1 MADRKS
7 KYAVEKNKSYEAEV
21 LDLTYEGMGVV
32 KIDNY
37 PLFIEGAL
45 TGEKIHFKVIKT
57 NKNFGYGRLEEVLT
71 ASPDRVVVEDKIY
84 SNTGTMPLQHMTY
97 EAQLQFKRD
106 QVINN
111 LQRTA
116 QITDIPVYETLGME
130 EPHGYRNKAQVPVQ
144 MIDGV
149 LETGTYRQRSH
160 DLIPLEDFKI
170 QDPEIDR
177 AIVVVRN
184 ILRKYEIEAYD
195 EVKLTGLIRHL
206 VIRRGYYTGELMVVL
221 VTNASDLPH
230 QKEITEEIVESL
242 PEIVSVVQ
250 NINEK
255 NTNVILGRR
264 SRVLYGE
271 DKYRDELLGF
281 TFEISH
287 QSFYQVNP
295 LQTEKLY
302 ETAVD
307 YADLT
312 GQEVVLDAY
321 CGIGTITLALSRKAK
336 EVYGIEI
343 VEAAI
348 KNARKNAEINQ
359 VENVDFYVGASEE
372 ILPKWAKEGR
382 QIDVLVVDPPRKGLD
397 EDFIDAAVVLA
408 PEKIIYV
415 SCNPATLAR
424 DVKRFTENSYRAIKA
439 QPVDMFPQT
448 LHVETVLLL
457 EYCSLE
463 ENN

>member
-1 MADRKS
+1 MASKKP
-7 KYAVEKNKSYEAEV
+7 KYAVDKNKSYEVEV
-21 LDLTYEGMGVV
+21 VDLTYEGMGVV

-45 TGEKIHFKVIKT
+45 TGEKIRFKVIKT
-57 NKNFGYGRLEEVLT
+57 NKNFGYGRLEEILT
-71 ASPDRVVVEDKIY
+71 ASSDRVDIEDKVY

-97 EAQLQFKRD
+97 EAQLKFKQA
-106 QVINN
+106 QVSNN

-116 QITDIPVYETLGME
+116 KIIDIPVYETLGMD
-130 EPHGYRNKAQVPVQ
+130 EPYGYRNKAQIPVQ

-177 AIVVVRN
+177 AIVIVRD
-184 ILRKYEIEAYD
+184 ILRKYKIEAYD

-221 VTNASDLPH
+221 VTNGTNLPH
-230 QKEITEEIVESL
+230 QEEIVEEIVESL
-242 PEIVSVVQ
+242 PETVSVIQ

-255 NTNVILGRR
+255 NTNVILGRK
-264 SRVLYGE
+264 SRALYGE
-271 DKYRDELLGF
+271 DKYRDQLLDF

-295 LQTEKLY
+295 TQTEKLY
-302 ETAVD
+302 QTVID

-312 GQEVVLDAY
+312 GDEVIVDAY
-321 CGIGTITLALSRKAK
+321 CGIGTITLALCRQGKQ
-336 EVYGIEI
+336 VYGIEI
-343 VEAAI
+343 VEDAVQ
-348 KNARKNAEINQ
+348 NAKRNAEINQ
-359 VENVDFYVGASEE
+359 VDNVEFFVGASEK
-372 ILPKWAKEGR
+372 ILPQWAKEGR
-382 QIDVLVVDPPRKGLD
+382 QVDVLVVDPPRKGL
-397 EDFIDAAVVLA
+397 EQGFIDASLIMA
-408 PEKIIYV
+408 PEKIVYV

-424 DVKRFTENSYRAIKA
+424 DIKYFTENGYQAVKA

-448 LHVETVLLL
+448 LHVESVVLLTR
-457 EYCSLE
+457 
-463 ENN
+463 N

>member
-1 MADRKS
+1 MADRKP
-7 KYAVEKNKSYEAEV
+7 KYAVEKNKSYETEV

-37 PLFIEGAL
+37 PLFIEGVL
-45 TGEKIHFKVIKT
+45 TGEKIRFKVIKT
-57 NKNFGYGRLEEVLT
+57 NKNFGYGRLEEILT
-71 ASPDRVVVEDKIY
+71 ASPDRVEVEDKVY

-97 EAQLQFKRD
+97 EAQLQFKRE

-130 EPHGYRNKAQVPVQ
+130 EPYGYRNKAQVPVQ

-307 YADLT
+307 YAGLSPDD
-312 GQEVVLDAY
+312 VVVDAY
-321 CGIGTITLALSRKAK
+321 CGIGTITLALSRHAK
-336 EVYGIEI
+336 QVYGIEV
-343 VEAAI
+343 VEDAVR
-348 KNARKNAEINQ
+348 NAERNAEINQ
-359 VENVDFYVGASEE
+359 VDNVEFFTGASEK
-372 ILPKWAKEGR
+372 ILTQWAEEGHR
-382 QIDVLVVDPPRKGLD
+382 VDVLVVDPPRKGLD
-397 EDFIDAAVVLA
+397 QDFIDASLVMA
-408 PEKIIYV
+408 PERIVYV

-424 DVKRFTENSYRAIKA
+424 DIKYYTENGYRAVKV

-448 LHVETVLLL
+448 LHIETVTLLVK
-457 EYCSLE
+457 E
-463 ENN
+463 